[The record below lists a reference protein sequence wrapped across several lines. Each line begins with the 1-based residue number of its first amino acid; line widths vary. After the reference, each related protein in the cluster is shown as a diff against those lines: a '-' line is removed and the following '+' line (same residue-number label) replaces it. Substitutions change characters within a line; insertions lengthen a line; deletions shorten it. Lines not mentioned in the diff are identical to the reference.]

1 MNMRTKMVKWGL
13 RAGLVIVA
21 LLIVLGASCLIP
33 ASVGDGGAAQAQ
45 EFEPYAHGG
54 SAEEA
59 LSSGSLP
66 EVLAGP
72 GGGASGG
79 GFGGGGDR
87 EDGFGGGGNSEDDG
101 ESGNIF
107 QTGGSN
113 YVNSAFNK
121 AITKIHEVF
130 LPLGYCIM
138 FVCWIIGMC
147 KSGMSLSFDPSAKDG
162 ILRSGL
168 TLMLGLFL
176 MEVSME
182 IMESLS
188 ALCWEYCKS
197 VYAHTGITENLPKIV
212 DYVSNDDVGDALW
225 IFDDI
230 YQWLKTAGL
239 GIIALIVEAVL
250 LLNVAYMGLLQC
262 FSPIFVGFAAGG
274 EGTRRFATSFFK
286 EYLKVCLVPPVLTVY
301 VGLCFELFTASNI
314 GVFLCIV
321 LGISVFGIGKKL
333 DKIIT

>member
-13 RAGLVIVA
+13 RAGLMIVA
-21 LLIVLGASCLIP
+21 LLLVLGASCLLP
-33 ASVGDGGAAQAQ
+33 AAEGGGTVATPSEGLPLPA
-45 EFEPYAHGG
+45 GG
-54 SAEEA
+54 TAEETIA
-59 LSSGSLP
+59 SDSLP

-72 GGGASGG
+72 AGDGV
-79 GFGGGGDR
+79 FGGGGDR
-87 EDGFGGGGNSEDDG
+87 EDGGT
-101 ESGNIF
+101 SGNIF

-121 AITKIHEVF
+121 AIKNIRDLF

-147 KSGMSLSFDPSAKDG
+147 KSGMSLNFDPGAKDG

-168 TLMLGLFL
+168 TLMLCLFL

-188 ALCWEYCKS
+188 ALCWEYCRN
-197 VYAHTGITENLPKIV
+197 VYKHTGITENLPKIV
-212 DYVSNDDVGDALW
+212 DYVSNDDIGDVLW
-225 IFDDI
+225 VFDDI
-230 YQWLKTAGL
+230 FQWLKTAGL

-301 VGLCFELFTASNI
+301 VGLCFELFTASNV

-321 LGISVFGIGKKL
+321 LGISVFGIKNKL